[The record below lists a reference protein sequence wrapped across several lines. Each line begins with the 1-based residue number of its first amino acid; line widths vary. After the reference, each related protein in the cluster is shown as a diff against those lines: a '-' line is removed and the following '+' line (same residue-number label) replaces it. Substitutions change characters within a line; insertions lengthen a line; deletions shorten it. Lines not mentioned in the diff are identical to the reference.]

1 MKLEKKIQ
9 QAVAY
14 NFKRITLSA
23 EEYESLT
30 EDYKRLLEMNNIDV
44 NIE

>member
-23 EEYESLT
+23 EEYDSLT
-30 EDYKRLLEMNNIDV
+30 EDYKRMIEMNDIDV

>member
-14 NFKRITLSA
+14 NFKRITLKKK
-23 EEYESLT
+23 EYDSLT
-30 EDYKRLLEMNNIDV
+30 EDYKRMLEMNDIDV

>member
-23 EEYESLT
+23 EEYDSLT
-30 EDYKRLLEMNNIDV
+30 GDLKNLLQVNNIDV
-44 NIE
+44 KIE

>member
-23 EEYESLT
+23 EEYDSLT
-30 EDYKRLLEMNNIDV
+30 EDYKRLLEMNDIDV
-44 NIE
+44 NIK

>member
-30 EDYKRLLEMNNIDV
+30 EDYKRMLEMNDIDV

>member
-23 EEYESLT
+23 EEYDSLT
-30 EDYKRLLEMNNIDV
+30 GDYKRLLEINDIDV

>member
-14 NFKRITLSA
+14 NFKRITLKQ
-23 EEYESLT
+23 EEYDSLT
-30 EDYKRLLEMNNIDV
+30 EDYKRMLKMNNIEV
-44 NIE
+44 KIE

>member
-23 EEYESLT
+23 EEYDSLT
-30 EDYKRLLEMNNIDV
+30 EDLKKLLKLSNIKV

>member
-23 EEYESLT
+23 EEYNSLT
-30 EDYKRLLEMNNIDV
+30 EDYKRLLEINDIDV

>member
-23 EEYESLT
+23 EEYDSLT
-30 EDYKRLLEMNNIDV
+30 EDYKRMLKMNNIEV
-44 NIE
+44 KIE